1 MQHYYFYEEQLKQ
14 IEKSEKNRRFQD

>member
-1 MQHYYFYEEQLKQ
+1 MQHYYFYEERLKQ